1 MNEIDKLFDENNADT
16 ILLYN
21 QNGEPVSF
29 EQIAVIPIDG
39 VVYFIMRPVVPMEGV
54 GEDEGLVFT
63 VCKDERGE
71 ETIDLVTDMDVIDA
85 VFDVYDRLIAEEL
98 AKGE

>member
-1 MNEIDKLFDENNADT
+1 MSEIDKLYDENNTDP

-29 EQIAVIPIDG
+29 EHLATIPLDG
-39 VVYFIMRPVVPMEGV
+39 IVYFIMRPVVPMEGV

-63 VCKDERGE
+63 TRKNERGE
-71 ETIDLVTDMDVIDA
+71 ELIDLVVDMETINK
-85 VFDVYDRLIAEEL
+85 VFDIFEALIKEEME
-98 AKGE
+98 KGE